1 MTISGSGMNA
11 ALSDY
16 ARFGQFVLDGGRIDG
31 RSILPA
37 GWRDEAGSPYQIDGR
52 RIPYGYMWWV
62 PELDDPIL
70 AGSFQAEGIYGQ
82 YIHINPTQNL
92 VVVVA
97 SARAKPGYR
106 RRLEIDD
113 DAFFAA
119 IARALS

>member
-1 MTISGSGMNA
+1 
-11 ALSDY
+11 
-16 ARFGQFVLDGGRIDG
+16 
-31 RSILPA
+31 
-37 GWRDEAGSPYQIDGR
+37 
-52 RIPYGYMWWV
+52 V

-82 YIHINPTQNL
+82 YIHINPAHGL